1 MYSYFEL
8 YAFKF
13 LLNVEIFAD
22 RLLENRGGAFAKY
35 STATMFMKVGGF
47 LKTAE
52 NKEQVFSFSR
62 GGCSSKDNDILQS
75 IIMV

>member
-1 MYSYFEL
+1 MDDSGTVF
-8 YAFKF
+8 
-13 LLNVEIFAD
+13 
-22 RLLENRGGAFAKY
+22 
-35 STATMFMKVGGF
+35 TKVGRF

-52 NKEQVFSFSR
+52 SKEQVFSFSR